1 MTTMAEAAPEPS
13 ATPADPRIWRLTS
26 LPDAPAIAPPLVRAV
41 AVAMLTAAAA
51 VSAVLL
57 LANRPDWWKGL
68 LGAAVVTVLSASAS
82 VPPLV
87 WGLRRGLYPA
97 VAGSF
102 AAMGLRAVVALG
114 AGVFVV
120 KALDYPAAPT
130 LLLLVVFYFA
140 VLAAE
145 SYVVA
150 TKMWHMRG

>member
-1 MTTMAEAAPEPS
+1 MATTAQAAPDTPP
-13 ATPADPRIWRLTS
+13 TPADPRLWRLTAS
-26 LPDAPAIAPPLVRAV
+26 PDAPSVAPPLVRAV
-41 AVAMLTAAAA
+41 AVAMLAAAA
-51 VSAVLL
+51 ATSAILL

-68 LGAAVVTVLSASAS
+68 LGAAVVTALSAAAS

-102 AAMGLRAVVALG
+102 TAMGLRAIVALG
-114 AGVFVV
+114 AGIFVV
-120 KALDYPAAPT
+120 KALHYPAGPT